1 MLSNSK
7 KISKI
12 DDSSKKFIMDCLG
25 NNNTYGFDID
35 SIYFVDGQWY
45 LFEYLKCENEY
56 MNPHTSNPKYYP
68 WNYKKF
74 LSLYKIK
81 NELNGKLFLINY
93 SDRESDRDLVKVMEV
108 IGIKEDLINDY
119 IKSTTKPK
127 HLEYLIIEEK
137 NIKRKEF
144 ELWLREL
151 NDKAGKTGI
160 VLED

>member
-56 MNPHTSNPKYYP
+56 MNPYTSNPKDYP

-119 IKSTTKPK
+119 IKSTTKPRQ
-127 HLEYLIIEEK
+127 LEYLIIKEK
-137 NIKRKEF
+137 NTTREKF
-144 ELWLREL
+144 GLWLRKL
-151 NDKAGKTGI
+151 NDKAGETGI
-160 VLED
+160 V

>member
-93 SDRESDRDLVKVMEV
+93 SD
-108 IGIKEDLINDY
+108 
-119 IKSTTKPK
+119 
-127 HLEYLIIEEK
+127 
-137 NIKRKEF
+137 
-144 ELWLREL
+144 
-151 NDKAGKTGI
+151 
-160 VLED
+160 